1 MKKKTGQITF
11 KTTDDIYTELEKRAG
26 ADGSP
31 SLVARE
37 LMERALV
44 MDGGVS
50 AGINA
55 MTEEILLAR
64 AVWLLIS
71 TLSPELAPEQAAE
84 IVRRCFL
91 DGRNAPE
98 FKS

>member
-1 MKKKTGQITF
+1 MKKTGQITF
-11 KTTDDIYTELEKRAG
+11 KTTVDIFTELEKRAG
-26 ADGSP
+26 VDGSP
-31 SLVARE
+31 SLVARD
-37 LMERALV
+37 LMEKALAL
-44 MDGGVS
+44 DGGVT

-55 MTEEILLAR
+55 ISEEILLAR

-71 TLSPELAPEQAAE
+71 TLSEKLTSEESAV
-84 IVRRCFL
+84 IVRIAFL